1 MINKV
6 RLIAKLE
13 IKGENVIKGMRME
26 GLRKVGKPEELVF
39 KYFNEGIDEIVLVDT
54 VASLYGRNY
63 LIDLVSNTSS
73 KIFIPLTVGG
83 GVRSVNDM
91 EKLLT
96 AGADKVCVNTAAVNE
111 PTLISESSKI
121 FGSSCIVVEIQAKK
135 RSSKHWEV
143 LIENGREQ
151 THLDVKDWC
160 KKVEELGAG
169 EILLTSVDN
178 DGTGLG
184 FDSHLI
190 EEVCNKTNIP
200 IIASG
205 GCAEVKNITNLA
217 SELPVN
223 GVCIASGLHFN
234 KITIEEV
241 KKNLLS
247 HNVEVRQ
254 L

>member
-96 AGADKVCVNTAAVNE
+96 AGADKVCVNTAAVK
-111 PTLISESSKI
+111 PSGHIKPFVGTPSGPVAAIVPSPK
-121 FGSSCIVVEIQAKK
+121 GSCAPATTASPGSQ
-135 RSSKHWEV
+135 
-143 LIENGREQ
+143 
-151 THLDVKDWC
+151 
-160 KKVEELGAG
+160 
-169 EILLTSVDN
+169 
-178 DGTGLG
+178 
-184 FDSHLI
+184 
-190 EEVCNKTNIP
+190 IP
-200 IIASG
+200 ICPPAVYS
-205 GCAEVKNITNLA
+205 V
-217 SELPVN
+217 P
-223 GVCIASGLHFN
+223 
-234 KITIEEV
+234 
-241 KKNLLS
+241 
-247 HNVEVRQ
+247 
-254 L
+254 